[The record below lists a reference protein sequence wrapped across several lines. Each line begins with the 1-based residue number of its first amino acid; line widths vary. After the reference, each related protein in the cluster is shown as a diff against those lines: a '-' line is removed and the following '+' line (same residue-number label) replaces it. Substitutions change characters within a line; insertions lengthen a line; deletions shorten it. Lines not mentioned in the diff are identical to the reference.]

1 MPNSGVKYFEDGR
14 WTSKEQTLE
23 FRHTQAATMIKSGTV
38 LDLGCGDGLFM
49 TLLREKNVNTF
60 GLDISEVAVNICRE
74 KKLAAQVFD
83 FTSNELPYQEQSF
96 DHVVMLDVLEHLYQ
110 PEKLLAE
117 AARVAKEDIIF
128 SVPNFNSLPA
138 RWQVLKGQVA
148 LNNKP
153 NKGHVY
159 WFNYEIIHTMLQKN
173 GLVATDFRKHT
184 FWENK
189 FLLGGVMKFL
199 LKMWPGLLALSFVI
213 KAKKI

>member
-1 MPNSGVKYFEDGR
+1 MLNSGVKNFEDKR
-14 WTSKEQTLE
+14 WTTKGQTLE
-23 FRHTQAATMIKSGTV
+23 FRHTQTAEMVKSGTV

-49 TLLREKNVNTF
+49 ELLKEKNIAAF
-60 GLDISEVAVNICRE
+60 GLDISDVAVNICQE
-74 KKLAAQVFD
+74 KKLATQVFD
-83 FTSNELPYQEQSF
+83 FTSNELPYQERSF
-96 DHVVMLDVLEHLYQ
+96 DYVVMLDVLEHLYQ

-117 AARVAKEDIIF
+117 AARVAKEYIVF

-138 RWQVLKGQVA
+138 RWQVLKGQVP

-159 WFNYEIIHTMLQKN
+159 WFNYEVISSMLRAS
-173 GLVATDFRKHT
+173 GLVIVDFKKHT

-189 FLLGGVMKFL
+189 ILLGGVMKFL
-199 LKMWPGLLALSFVI
+199 LKMWPSLLALSFVI